1 MDNKVITQETS
12 LLYIY
17 EYRRQYKSLHL
28 FTRSCGQLLHKQPR
42 RIELKKE
49 GKPPSF
55 KGSGEQEVIP
65 DWPKNLQK
73 RKLQSYFGMFR
84 KELTSS
90 HKLRRDWIDVQP
102 GGALIG
108 WKESKKGCLNPVC

>member
-1 MDNKVITQETS
+1 MVLPDQQLPSGFNSPLEGLTSVDNKVITQETS

-49 GKPPSF
+49 GKPPAF
-55 KGSGEQEVIP
+55 KRFKEQEVIP
-65 DWPKNLQK
+65 DWLPELRK
-73 RKLQSYFGMFR
+73 RVLQSCSGTFHFR
-84 KELTSS
+84 IE
-90 HKLRRDWIDVQP
+90 
-102 GGALIG
+102 GG
-108 WKESKKGCLNPVC
+108 